1 MATTMTL
8 PHGSSLETRPSLL
21 KRLQTG
27 DDPQSWQEFYRI
39 YGGLIR
45 FFAIKAGL
53 TPDEAEEVVQET
65 AIGVARRLPE
75 FVYDP
80 KVCRFKTWLLNLT
93 RWRIQNQLRKRGQP
107 GASARNSPTPGDGP
121 PVRRGN
127 DGTGTGTIER
137 IADPAAPEF
146 GAEWDVA
153 WEKNLVTQAMEQVH
167 ARIEERQFQI
177 FDLYVMKGWP
187 PGDVAKTLGISIARV
202 YLTKHRVAA
211 RVKKEVQR
219 LEKAAEQ
226 ELLDC
231 GDVAHGKLQGTI
243 VL

>member
-1 MATTMTL
+1 MTP

-45 FFAIKAGL
+45 FFATKAGL

-93 RWRIQNQLRKRGQP
+93 RWRIQNQLRKRGP
-107 GASARNSPTPGDGP
+107 SGAVAGNPSTAGGRPPAGRGD
-121 PVRRGN
+121 
-127 DGTGTGTIER
+127 DGTGTGTINR
-137 IADPAAPEF
+137 IADPSVPEF
-146 GAEWDVA
+146 GAEWDA
-153 WEKNLVTQAMEQVH
+153 EWEKNLVTQAMDQV
-167 ARIEERQFQI
+167 RSKIEERQFQI

-187 PGDVAKTLGISIARV
+187 PGEVAKTLGISIARV

-211 RVKKEVQR
+211 LVKKEVRR

-226 ELLDC
+226 ALR
-231 GDVAHGKLQGTI
+231 GPG
-243 VL
+243 